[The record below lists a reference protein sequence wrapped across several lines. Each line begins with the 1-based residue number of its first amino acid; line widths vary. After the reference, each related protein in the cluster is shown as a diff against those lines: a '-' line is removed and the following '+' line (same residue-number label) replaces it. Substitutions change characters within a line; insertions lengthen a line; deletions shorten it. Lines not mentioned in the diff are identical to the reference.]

1 MAEISTSSRNS
12 KTNLVLEGIRTKKVL
27 LIGLLFSI
35 LSFSHLPV
43 AVFPHIF
50 DKNGAAQFI
59 TLTVIAALFGGYIV
73 WRSSQFVTHAYLRA
87 AILFLILAVLAS
99 AMLSGNIIT
108 AFTGDTGRYAGA
120 ITLFC
125 LIIVAIFHSPLTFE
139 QLKRL
144 IEIYVFT
151 TFLISLVGIAQ
162 NFNLIE
168 LPGDQGVT
176 SVLGNSNFFAA
187 YLGTSMPL
195 YFFLSIGA
203 SRRRKA
209 ILATA
214 VLIVFASLVWADPLQ
229 SYVDI
234 AFTLIGISIFLL
246 RKRIPRFN
254 WTLNARTFLGTFA
267 LIIWAEFI
275 FLVPFLG
282 SWIPVLGNDI
292 QVKIRSNFWLAA
304 VKQFFEFPLLGVGPD
319 QYGSYYEKFR
329 TFEDARAYEKI
340 LSNDAHSASVQTLA
354 TLGGIGTLAILILVA
369 ILVRSL
375 MIQWDTKPEQR
386 PWLFALGLFFFVYY
400 TNSFVSPMTIPSK
413 YLFWA
418 LAGWVIGKTYL
429 GDISKK
435 VNLRVPVASLV
446 VLILFVGANFAT
458 AQWRYANAFEK
469 FAKDREAVGSYEFN
483 PFLPCFMYF
492 EGAFNMNAKRPIED
506 IAQLARQ
513 QIGANPRCVSAHLIL
528 AQIYQGTADMDR
540 WRTQILAMVEIAP
553 TRVEVLRMGL
563 EYATKA
569 GDVDL
574 YNELQERMSK
584 LGLVYVPGNPG

>member
-1 MAEISTSSRNS
+1 VAEISTSSRNS
-12 KTNLVLEGIRTKKVL
+12 KTSLVLEVIRTKKVL

-59 TLTVIAALFGGYIV
+59 TLTVIAALLGGYIV
-73 WRSSQFVTHAYLRA
+73 WRSSQFVTHAYMRA
-87 AILFLILAVLAS
+87 AILFLVLTVTTS
-99 AMLSGNIIT
+99 ALLSGNIIT

-125 LIIVAIFHSPLTFE
+125 LVIVAIFHSPLTFE
-139 QLKRL
+139 QLKKL
-144 IEIYVFT
+144 LEIYVFT
-151 TFLISLVGIAQ
+151 TFLVSCVGIAQ
-162 NFNLIE
+162 YFDLIE

-195 YFFLSIGA
+195 YFFLGIGA

-209 ILATA
+209 LLGVA
-214 VLIVFASLVWADPLQ
+214 VTIVFASLVWADPLQ

-234 AFTLIGISIFLL
+234 AFTIIGISIFLL

-304 VKQFFEFPLLGVGPD
+304 VRQFFDFPILGVGPD
-319 QYGSYYEKFR
+319 QYGSYYEKYR
-329 TFEDARAYEKI
+329 TLEDARAYEKI

-354 TLGGIGTLAILILVA
+354 TLGIVGTLAILILVA

-375 MIQWDTKPEQR
+375 MIQWDSKPAQR

-400 TNSFVSPMTIPSK
+400 TNSFVSPITIPSK

-429 GDISKK
+429 GEFSKK
-435 VNLRVPVASLV
+435 ASLRIPIASLV
-446 VLILFVGANFAT
+446 ILIIFISVNFISS
-458 AQWRYANAFEK
+458 QWKYANAFEK
-469 FAKDREAVGSYEFN
+469 YAKDRKVVGSYEFS
-483 PFLPCFMYF
+483 PYLPCFMYF
-492 EGAFNMNAKRPIED
+492 ESAFHMNENRSVDD
-506 IAQLARQ
+506 IANLARQ

-528 AQIYQGTADMDR
+528 AQIYQGTGDLDK
-540 WRTQILAMVEIAP
+540 WRTQVLAMVDIAP

-563 EYATKA
+563 EYAVKA

-574 YNELQERMSK
+574 YNDLQDRMAQ